1 MFAVPKNP
9 KSAPIPKRS
18 PPPPPPPPLLYS
30 KDFISDVK
38 GYIRCLEKLMSH
50 PRAKLPDNHF
60 LLSSLMCYYTSIVN
74 FPYVPSSRV
83 NTILLKQGLKRCAH
97 YENIVARAVPG
108 GKTVAEALAEI
119 SEEHNRNNQ

>member
-18 PPPPPPPPLLYS
+18 PPPPPPPKLYS

-50 PRAKLPDNHF
+50 PRAKLPDNFF
-60 LLSSLMCYYTSIVN
+60 LLHSLMCYYTSIVN
-74 FPYVPSSRV
+74 APLVPSTRV
-83 NTILLKQGLKRCAH
+83 NIILLKQGLRRCKH
-97 YENIVARAVPG
+97 YENIVARAVQG

-119 SEEHNRNNQ
+119 AEENNRNNN